1 MARLTFQFDV
11 LFSHKIVGEE
21 DCLVVNVY
29 VPGDA
34 SRQRSELL
42 PVMFWIHGGAFF
54 LGSGTTDFYGPE
66 RFMDHG
72 VVWNLYP
79 QHAIKNWSWKHW
91 NILPTNGLAKAEDGG
106 IA

>member
-1 MARLTFQFDV
+1 MTTGLFLNKFQSKMARLTFQFDV

-79 QHAIKNWSWKHW
+79 QHAIKN
-91 NILPTNGLAKAEDGG
+91 
-106 IA
+106 